1 MAVYFLTVNSSAYY
15 TIGRP
20 GEDLGIATQVIE
32 DWQTQ
37 PFVELFVVEDQCP
50 DGTEPAFSYVW
61 SGTQEG
67 CVFPDVGVVPGKR
80 V

>member
-1 MAVYFLTVNSSAYY
+1 M
-15 TIGRP
+15 
-20 GEDLGIATQVIE
+20 
-32 DWQTQ
+32 
-37 PFVELFVVEDQCP
+37 ELFVVEDQCP